1 MTFPRAR
8 WGGVGRTGC
17 RRHQGYW
24 ARGSLPFISTTGDS
38 ARESPRVPASLLATT
53 EPPKAAEIWGSVWEL
68 GRPQHTPPL
77 PPAWQ
82 GTPPHVMNGVDGGER
97 RVLCHL
103 RASAWS
109 LTFQL
114 GRGLWKEKSHSYF
127 PHGGLR
133 ASRPASLHPA
143 SGPPPP
149 RVQVIPSRNERAG
162 AVCIPSPPIPA
173 QAPTSDKRWVH
184 GVRGV
189 RMEST
194 QTKGRALQCKRSRF
208 NLREPLHPRSS
219 ERAPPPPP
227 RRQRPCSGR
236 QRCYRSRCWA
246 GLGSHQPEQ
255 VSDGAPHKAVAQ
267 TRQQP
272 GWLSPRGI

>member
-1 MTFPRAR
+1 MEEKGSPGPWDAAVPAGCGGAGRRGAGGFWLSRRREPGGLSALRTNSRGPPGPGTMTFPRAR
-8 WGGVGRTGC
+8 GGGVGRTGC
-17 RRHQGYW
+17 TRHQGCW
-24 ARGSLPFISTTGDS
+24 ARGSLPFISTTGDP
-38 ARESPRVPASLLATT
+38 ARESPSVPASLLVTM
-53 EPPKAAEIWGSVWEL
+53 EPPEAAEIWGSVWEL

-77 PPAWQ
+77 PPARQ

-103 RASAWS
+103 RASARS

-133 ASRPASLHPA
+133 ASRPASPHPA

-149 RVQVIPSRNERAG
+149 RVQVIPSRAERAG

-184 GVRGV
+184 GV
-189 RMEST
+189 
-194 QTKGRALQCKRSRF
+194 
-208 NLREPLHPRSS
+208 
-219 ERAPPPPP
+219 
-227 RRQRPCSGR
+227 
-236 QRCYRSRCWA
+236 
-246 GLGSHQPEQ
+246 
-255 VSDGAPHKAVAQ
+255 
-267 TRQQP
+267 
-272 GWLSPRGI
+272 